1 MIYGSEACFRSFFVG
16 FLQGQPQACYHA
28 GGGKTMNVIVLAPSP
43 ETARHWQY
51 AVENLGD
58 SWCCL
63 PVMAAEDA
71 LPLLPDAEVLLVL
84 LCGDGETLL
93 QMLEKRPPV
102 APPYVLGGPDGG
114 LPAVEELPGLLA
126 DWREKW
132 YLPALCSRH
141 LPLAT
146 EMAAALLRTLGVP
159 RRLRAWD
166 FLPGMIAAAVVHPPL
181 LADLQHGLYP
191 MTARQHGMTAAGVE
205 RSLRLCVESTWMHG
219 SLPALERFFGND
231 IDPEKGKPTNRVF
244 LRRMQQ
250 QVTGAMQR
258 LL

>member
-1 MIYGSEACFRSFFVG
+1 
-16 FLQGQPQACYHA
+16 
-28 GGGKTMNVIVLAPSP
+28 MNVIVLAPKI
-43 ETARHWQY
+43 ETARRWQY

-63 PVMAAEDA
+63 PVTTAEEA
-71 LPLLPDAEVLLVL
+71 LPLLTDAELLLVL
-84 LCGDGETLL
+84 PGREGGDLL
-93 QMLEKRPPV
+93 RAMEKRPPI
-102 APPYVLGGPDGG
+102 APPYVLGGPDGA

-126 DWREKW
+126 DWRETGH
-132 YLPALCSRH
+132 LPALCRRH
-141 LPLAT
+141 LPLAAD
-146 EMAAALLRTLGVP
+146 MAAALLRTLGVP

-166 FLPGMIAAAVVHPPL
+166 FLPGMIALAVVHPPL
-181 LADLQHGLYP
+181 LEDLQHGLYP
-191 MTARQHGMTAAGVE
+191 LTARQHGMTAAGVE

-219 SLPALERFFGND
+219 SLPALERFFGDD
-231 IDPEKGKPTNRVF
+231 IDPEKGKPTNRAF

>member
-1 MIYGSEACFRSFFVG
+1 
-16 FLQGQPQACYHA
+16 
-28 GGGKTMNVIVLAPSP
+28 MNVIVLAPTL
-43 ETARHWQY
+43 ETARRWQY
-51 AVENLGD
+51 DVENLGD

-63 PVMAAEDA
+63 PVTAAEDA
-71 LPLLPDAEVLLVL
+71 LPLLTDADALLVL
-84 LCGDGETLL
+84 PGVEGEKLV

-102 APPYVLGGPDGG
+102 APPYILGGQDGR
-114 LPAVEELPGLLA
+114 LPAAEKLPEMLA
-126 DWREKW
+126 GWREGR
-132 YLPALCSRH
+132 LPVLCRRH
-141 LPLAT
+141 LPLAAD
-146 EMAAALLRTLGVP
+146 MAAALLRTLGVP

-166 FLPGMIAAAVVHPPL
+166 FLPGMIAVTVVHPPL
-181 LADLQHGLYP
+181 LEDLQHGLYP
-191 MTARQHGMTAAGVE
+191 MMARQHRMTAAGVE

-244 LRRMQQ
+244 LRRMQR